1 MSHRRRHT
9 IPKTAITAN
18 TRRRTT
24 FMSLHEELTLSVSL
38 DAMAGIILR
47 NTTATIIT
55 STPLPTSRP
64 RHLSR
69 PLPTSKSHALNH
81 SLATPCI
88 TTGYTLELALKDSQH
103 RSVLSTHKGGVG
115 VGGSYFIPAS
125 LQRFCR
131 NGEGM
136 KIHVFY
142 GTG

>member
-38 DAMAGIILR
+38 DAMTGIIRR

-69 PLPTSKSHALNH
+69 PTTKSHALNH

-103 RSVLSTHKGGVG
+103 RSVLSIHKGGVG

-125 LQRFCR
+125 LQRLCR
-131 NGEGM
+131 NGEGT
-136 KIHVFY
+136 KILVFY
-142 GTG
+142 GSG